1 MPDSYPLLSQLT
13 ATWLRWTFRRI
24 TISSQHLPRVEIII
38 KLIKIKLNNLFI
50 LKKKNLS
57 NASNIIDIASFISK
71 ELPFF
76 CLLIFLKK
84 YIFCY
89 R

>member
-1 MPDSYPLLSQLT
+1 MPDSNPLLSQLT

-24 TISSQHLPRVEIII
+24 TTSSQHLPRVEIII

-50 LKKKNLS
+50 LKKKNMS

-71 ELPFF
+71 EFPFFLPFDF
-76 CLLIFLKK
+76 FKK